1 MSTKYEVVIGLEI
14 HVQLRTKT
22 KMFSS
27 APYQYGAETNSLTDP
42 VVLALPGT
50 LPVLNYEAIELCA
63 KLGLMLGCKIAD
75 ICKWDRKNYFYPDS
89 PKNYQLTQNEEPLCI
104 GGLVEIEMP
113 GPSRNIEGE
122 HRFVRLNRIH
132 LEEDPG
138 KLSHTA
144 FDSLIDFNRAG
155 VPLAEI
161 VTEPD
166 LHSSEEAV
174 AFLNA
179 LRNLILYSGVSQCDM
194 EKGEMRCD
202 ANISLRPRGSSNL
215 GTRSEIKNLNSIS
228 NVKAA
233 IEYEIKRQVQILNSN
248 QLVAQETRRWDANKM
263 QSFSLRSKE
272 DAHDYR
278 YFPDPDLMPVV
289 IDRTRVEELKKSLP
303 ESPLDKQRRYQ
314 KDLDLPFTITSVL
327 CADISLSDFF
337 ELALAKYNAPK
348 AIANYIVND
357 LLRELAAN
365 SNAGESSLSI
375 KETRM
380 EASFIAELVEVV
392 ESGIISKQIAKEVFS
407 EMFQSGKSPKLIIKE
422 NGLSQSN
429 DNAEIEALCIE
440 AIANNPKAV
449 IQYKDGNL
457 KAINAIKGPIMK
469 ATKGKANP
477 VMLDAMLKNLIE
489 SSD

>member
-272 DAHDYR
+272 EAHDYR

-289 IDRTRVEELKKSLP
+289 IDRTRVEELEKSLP

-314 KDLDLPFTITSVL
+314 KDLDLPF
-327 CADISLSDFF
+327 ANDFISSAQDNSEISFD
-337 ELALAKYNAPK
+337 
-348 AIANYIVND
+348 AI
-357 LLRELAAN
+357 L
-365 SNAGESSLSI
+365 
-375 KETRM
+375 T
-380 EASFIAELVEVV
+380 
-392 ESGIISKQIAKEVFS
+392 S
-407 EMFQSGKSPKLIIKE
+407 EMKLSK
-422 NGLSQSN
+422 
-429 DNAEIEALCIE
+429 
-440 AIANNPKAV
+440 
-449 IQYKDGNL
+449 
-457 KAINAIKGPIMK
+457 
-469 ATKGKANP
+469 
-477 VMLDAMLKNLIE
+477 
-489 SSD
+489 

>member
-1 MSTKYEVVIGLEI
+1 M
-14 HVQLRTKT
+14 
-22 KMFSS
+22 
-27 APYQYGAETNSLTDP
+27 
-42 VVLALPGT
+42 
-50 LPVLNYEAIELCA
+50 
-63 KLGLMLGCKIAD
+63 
-75 ICKWDRKNYFYPDS
+75 
-89 PKNYQLTQNEEPLCI
+89 
-104 GGLVEIEMP
+104 
-113 GPSRNIEGE
+113 
-122 HRFVRLNRIH
+122 
-132 LEEDPG
+132 
-138 KLSHTA
+138 
-144 FDSLIDFNRAG
+144 
-155 VPLAEI
+155 
-161 VTEPD
+161 
-166 LHSSEEAV
+166 
-174 AFLNA
+174 
-179 LRNLILYSGVSQCDM
+179 
-194 EKGEMRCD
+194 
-202 ANISLRPRGSSNL
+202 

-272 DAHDYR
+272 EAHDYR

-289 IDRTRVEELKKSLP
+289 IDRTKVEELEKSLP

-380 EASFIAELVEVV
+380 EAGFIAELVEVV

-457 KAINAIKGPIMK
+457 KAINALKGPIMK